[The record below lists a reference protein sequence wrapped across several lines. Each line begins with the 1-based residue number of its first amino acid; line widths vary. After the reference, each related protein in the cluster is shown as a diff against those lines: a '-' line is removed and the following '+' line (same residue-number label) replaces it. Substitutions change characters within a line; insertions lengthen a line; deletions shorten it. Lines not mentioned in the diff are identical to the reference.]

1 MTTIKGDQTVKKNL
15 YVDLTMQAEQV
26 TSTDDMT
33 MAGYFLN
40 TMASDDTIGMYLD
53 QNTNNY
59 TGSSTNKSLSILKT
73 ISGSTGTSFSTFGIE
88 LGVTDDKDFTAD
100 TGSRVVYGQNIGLS
114 VTGDRSSGVT
124 DFIEDIIGLSAS
136 VIKSGTNQ
144 ASGLATDNLS
154 GINASATLSTTNNNA
169 ATNFYQTVYGVNAG
183 ATIENASMTGSS
195 ASLSVY
201 GVSSSVVGLSSS
213 GWDTKKLYGYYFS
226 QFLMGM
232 TATEKWAFYNSSS
245 WNNHL
250 GNDNSKTYWGTGE
263 DASIYYDGTNMYIN
277 PKEVGTGAL
286 VVPSSLGLTGTR
298 VTKGWFTDEESTN
311 LPTVSGIKEH
321 QVLQLTSDQNTS
333 SQVLGD
339 CTGLNTFSLAAGK
352 TYHFKFRLMVQTNAA
367 TVGILCSVNNSTAV
381 TSINYLHKYPTSAT
395 AFTMEQVTALQGG
408 TLPTSGPGT
417 TNTEYIIE
425 GTVVA
430 NTAGTFALQFRSE
443 TATQT
448 TIKAGSIG
456 IVTAL

>member
-250 GNDNSKTYWGTGE
+250 GNDNSKTYWGTG
-263 DASIYYDGTNMYIN
+263 DDCNILYNGTNMVIN
-277 PKEVGTGAL
+277 PKEVGTGVL
-286 VVPSSLGLTGTR
+286 VFDGA
-298 VTKGWFTDEESTN
+298 TN
-311 LPTVSGIKEH
+311 YGA
-321 QVLQLTSDQNTS
+321 D
-333 SQVLGD
+333 
-339 CTGLNTFSLAAGK
+339 A
-352 TYHFKFRLMVQTNAA
+352 
-367 TVGILCSVNNSTAV
+367 
-381 TSINYLHKYPTSAT
+381 
-395 AFTMEQVTALQGG
+395 GG
-408 TLPTSGPGT
+408 TDAYAITITGISAYT
-417 TNTEYIIE
+417 TGMTI
-425 GTVVA
+425 VFKA
-430 NTAGTFALQFRSE
+430 NTANTGAASLNINGLG
-443 TATQT
+443 AI
-448 TIKAGSIG
+448 TIVKRLN
-456 IVTAL
+456 TALANNDILAGMTCMVVYDGTNFIIMNPVVN